1 MNAIYT
7 DLRFFSILFLGVFA
21 FSIMFVSGADFKEEY
36 TRSSSFGGVVYAFLF
51 LLFAFIIKDCYQASS
66 WGKKKY
72 NLYVCD
78 RITLQPASLT
88 QCVVR
93 NLTVFIFFVEY
104 FVLLFNKQQRR
115 LGDLMAGTVV
125 VEKRGEVKSEYHL
138 TDIAKALVISFSTIL
153 VFSSPFL
160 MLLRSVEA
168 ITAFKESDV
177 DVNKSKELTDKFKEE
192 LGTLF
197 FKIEAKVYLSQEAN
211 KSPVVTLFLQSESSE
226 TLKKDRYVEDNVRK
240 ICNDFFVGQYYSGGC
255 KMLCVNGGRSA
266 VSFTFKR
273 R

>member
-1 MNAIYT
+1 MNAIYA
-7 DLRFFSILFLGVFA
+7 DLRFFSWLFLGVFA
-21 FSIMFVSGADFKEEY
+21 FSIMFVSRTDFKEEY
-36 TRSSSFGGVVYAFLF
+36 TTSSSFSGVVYAFLF
-51 LLFAFIIKDCYQASS
+51 LLFAFIIKDCYHTSS

-78 RITLQPASLT
+78 CITLQPASLT

-125 VEKRGEVKSEYHL
+125 VEKRGEVKSKYGI
-138 TDIAKALVISFSTIL
+138 TDIAKALIIAFSTIF

-160 MLLRSVEA
+160 MFLRSAEA
-168 ITAFKESDV
+168 LTAFKESDM
-177 DVNKSKELTDKFKEE
+177 DVNKSKELTDKFREE

-197 FKIEAKVYLSQEAN
+197 FKIEAKVYLSQDAN
-211 KSPVVTLFLQSESSE
+211 KSPVVTLFLQSESHE
-226 TLKKDRYVEDNVRK
+226 TLKKDRYVEDTVRK
-240 ICNDFFVGQYYSGGC
+240 ICNNFFEGQDYSGGC
-255 KMLCVNGGRSA
+255 KMLCVNRGGSA